1 MSLGGFGAGFAQT
14 FDGAKFGRA
23 LNEGIADYREGKAI
37 EAAEKKKA
45 EAIKKLDTEK
55 ALQNSQAEAIKNPSA
70 GQTEPQAI
78 PVQGAQSDLDVDV
91 VSSAAINPADAQRSQ
106 PMRQST
112 YDARMAQI
120 NDDFDNAKAQARA
133 DYYRFRGM
141 TKEQE
146 EAEKKLADMKF
157 AQQFSG
163 LHRNALNGDPEAMGQ
178 LVGYMNASMG
188 NGMQI
193 KMGDG
198 GKMSLLQNGKVIQ
211 ADFVPTRAQID
222 QAAMGMYNTAKF
234 FKGGDLDSYLNRFSA
249 LQKTALAERADNR
262 ADRVAAESQRHNIAG
277 EELTAR
283 GQDVTM
289 RGQDINADVA
299 REGHAVT
306 MRGQDV
312 TMRGQDISAETA
324 RQAQA
329 ITARGQDISA
339 ATAHRGQ
346 DVTMRGQDVSAETAR
361 QAQAITA
368 RGQDIGAETARRGQ
382 DIGAAT
388 ARRGQD
394 ISAETA
400 RQAQAITARG
410 QDIGAETARR
420 GQDISAA
427 TARRGQDVTMRG
439 QDVSA
444 ETARQA
450 QAITARGQDI
460 GAETARRGQDI
471 SAATARRG
479 QDIAMR
485 GQDIQVSE
493 GAKNRAQKDRL
504 ADLDREVKRLEIE
517 LTHADRSR
525 GLDISQAEFDLKREK
540 YVDAKKALAAETA
553 KQNELKY
560 VTSETTGEDELRD
573 PVSNTFYGYMDKSS
587 GELILAGHT
596 PKEVARVASQAERIG
611 ASLVTDYVT
620 SPITGRKMPRYAFK
634 VGNKMCDTLEEAAE
648 LAGVPPKGKKR

>member
-163 LHRNALNGDPEAMGQ
+163 LHRNALDGDPEAMGQ

-329 ITARGQDISA
+329 ITARGQDIGA

-346 DVTMRGQDVSAETAR
+346 DVTMRGQD
-361 QAQAITA
+361 
-368 RGQDIGAETARRGQ
+368 
-382 DIGAAT
+382 
-388 ARRGQD
+388 

-400 RQAQAITARG
+400 RQAQAIA
-410 QDIGAETARR
+410 
-420 GQDISAA
+420 
-427 TARRGQDVTMRG
+427 
-439 QDVSA
+439 
-444 ETARQA
+444 
-450 QAITARGQDI
+450 ARGQDI

>member
-339 ATAHRGQ
+339 
-346 DVTMRGQDVSAETAR
+346 
-361 QAQAITA
+361 
-368 RGQDIGAETARRGQ
+368 ETARRGQ
-382 DIGAAT
+382 DIG
-388 ARRGQD
+388 
-394 ISAETA
+394 
-400 RQAQAITARG
+400 
-410 QDIGAETARR
+410 
-420 GQDISAA
+420 AA

-471 SAATARRG
+471 GAATARRG

>member
-163 LHRNALNGDPEAMGQ
+163 LHRNALDGDPEAMGQ

-329 ITARGQDISA
+329 ITARGQDIGA

-346 DVTMRGQDVSAETAR
+346 DVTM
-361 QAQAITA
+361 
-368 RGQDIGAETARRGQ
+368 
-382 DIGAAT
+382 
-388 ARRGQD
+388 RGQD

-410 QDIGAETARR
+410 QDISAETTRR
-420 GQDISAA
+420 GQDICAA

-439 QDVSA
+439 QDISA

-450 QAITARGQDI
+450 QAIAARGQDI

>member
-262 ADRVAAESQRHNIAG
+262 ADRVAAESQRHNVAG

-329 ITARGQDISA
+329 ITARGQDIGA
-339 ATAHRGQ
+339 ATARRGQ
-346 DVTMRGQDVSAETAR
+346 DVTM
-361 QAQAITA
+361 
-368 RGQDIGAETARRGQ
+368 
-382 DIGAAT
+382 
-388 ARRGQD
+388 RGQD

-400 RQAQAITARG
+400 RQAQAIA
-410 QDIGAETARR
+410 
-420 GQDISAA
+420 
-427 TARRGQDVTMRG
+427 
-439 QDVSA
+439 
-444 ETARQA
+444 
-450 QAITARGQDI
+450 ARGQDI

>member
-23 LNEGIADYREGKAI
+23 INEGIADYREGKAV

-70 GQTEPQAI
+70 GSMEPQAI
-78 PVQGAQSDLDVDV
+78 PVQGAQSDLDVDA
-91 VSSAAINPADAQRSQ
+91 VSSAAINPADAKRSE
-106 PMRQST
+106 PMRQTT
-112 YDARMAQI
+112 YDSRMAEI
-120 NDDFDNAKAQARA
+120 NNAFENEKAQARA

-163 LHRNALNGDPEAMGQ
+163 LHRNALDGDPEAMGQ

-193 KMGDG
+193 KMGDD

-329 ITARGQDISA
+329 ITARGQDI
-339 ATAHRGQ
+339 G
-346 DVTMRGQDVSAETAR
+346 
-361 QAQAITA
+361 
-368 RGQDIGAETARRGQ
+368 
-382 DIGAAT
+382 
-388 ARRGQD
+388 
-394 ISAETA
+394 
-400 RQAQAITARG
+400 
-410 QDIGAETARR
+410 
-420 GQDISAA
+420 AA

-648 LAGVPPKGKKR
+648 LAGVLPKGKKR

>member
-91 VSSAAINPADAQRSQ
+91 VSSAAINPADAQRSE
-106 PMRQST
+106 PMRQTT
-112 YDARMAQI
+112 YDSRMAEI
-120 NDDFDNAKAQARA
+120 NNAFENEKAQARA

-163 LHRNALNGDPEAMGQ
+163 LHRNALDGDPEAMGQ

-329 ITARGQDISA
+329 ITARGQDIGA

-346 DVTMRGQDVSAETAR
+346 DVTM
-361 QAQAITA
+361 
-368 RGQDIGAETARRGQ
+368 
-382 DIGAAT
+382 
-388 ARRGQD
+388 RGQD

-410 QDIGAETARR
+410 QDISAETARR
-420 GQDISAA
+420 GQDIGAA

-450 QAITARGQDI
+450 QAIAARGQDI

>member
-78 PVQGAQSDLDVDV
+78 PVQGAQSDLDVDA
-91 VSSAAINPADAQRSQ
+91 VSSAAINPADAQRSE
-106 PMRQST
+106 PMRQTT
-112 YDARMAQI
+112 YDSRMAEI
-120 NDDFDNAKAQARA
+120 NNAFENEKAQARA

-312 TMRGQDISAETA
+312 TMRGQDVSAETA

-329 ITARGQDISA
+329 ITARGQDIS
-339 ATAHRGQ
+339 
-346 DVTMRGQDVSAETAR
+346 
-361 QAQAITA
+361 
-368 RGQDIGAETARRGQ
+368 
-382 DIGAAT
+382 
-388 ARRGQD
+388 
-394 ISAETA
+394 
-400 RQAQAITARG
+400 
-410 QDIGAETARR
+410 AETARR

-450 QAITARGQDI
+450 QAIAARGQDI

>member
-368 RGQDIGAETARRGQ
+368 RGQDISAETARRGQ

>member
-70 GQTEPQAI
+70 GQTERQAI

-163 LHRNALNGDPEAMGQ
+163 LHRNALDGDPEAMGQ

-234 FKGGDLDSYLNRFSA
+234 LVHLGSPWNAALTFK
-249 LQKTALAERADNR
+249 K
-262 ADRVAAESQRHNIAG
+262 
-277 EELTAR
+277 
-283 GQDVTM
+283 
-289 RGQDINADVA
+289 
-299 REGHAVT
+299 
-306 MRGQDV
+306 
-312 TMRGQDISAETA
+312 
-324 RQAQA
+324 
-329 ITARGQDISA
+329 
-339 ATAHRGQ
+339 
-346 DVTMRGQDVSAETAR
+346 
-361 QAQAITA
+361 
-368 RGQDIGAETARRGQ
+368 
-382 DIGAAT
+382 
-388 ARRGQD
+388 
-394 ISAETA
+394 
-400 RQAQAITARG
+400 
-410 QDIGAETARR
+410 
-420 GQDISAA
+420 
-427 TARRGQDVTMRG
+427 
-439 QDVSA
+439 
-444 ETARQA
+444 
-450 QAITARGQDI
+450 
-460 GAETARRGQDI
+460 
-471 SAATARRG
+471 
-479 QDIAMR
+479 
-485 GQDIQVSE
+485 
-493 GAKNRAQKDRL
+493 
-504 ADLDREVKRLEIE
+504 
-517 LTHADRSR
+517 
-525 GLDISQAEFDLKREK
+525 K
-540 YVDAKKALAAETA
+540 Y
-553 KQNELKY
+553 
-560 VTSETTGEDELRD
+560 
-573 PVSNTFYGYMDKSS
+573 
-587 GELILAGHT
+587 
-596 PKEVARVASQAERIG
+596 
-611 ASLVTDYVT
+611 
-620 SPITGRKMPRYAFK
+620 
-634 VGNKMCDTLEEAAE
+634 
-648 LAGVPPKGKKR
+648 

>member
-339 ATAHRGQ
+339 ETARRGQDIGAATARRGQ

-368 RGQDIGAETARRGQ
+368 RGQDISAETARRGQ

-394 ISAETA
+394 
-400 RQAQAITARG
+400 
-410 QDIGAETARR
+410 
-420 GQDISAA
+420 
-427 TARRGQDVTMRG
+427 VTMRG
-439 QDVSA
+439 QDISA

>member
-78 PVQGAQSDLDVDV
+78 PVQGAQSDLDVDA
-91 VSSAAINPADAQRSQ
+91 VSSAAINPADAQRSE
-106 PMRQST
+106 PMRQTT
-112 YDARMAQI
+112 YDSRMAEI
-120 NDDFDNAKAQARA
+120 NNAFENEKAQARA

-262 ADRVAAESQRHNIAG
+262 ADRVAAESQRHNIAE

-329 ITARGQDISA
+329 ITVRGQDIS
-339 ATAHRGQ
+339 
-346 DVTMRGQDVSAETAR
+346 
-361 QAQAITA
+361 
-368 RGQDIGAETARRGQ
+368 AETARRGQ
-382 DIGAAT
+382 DIG
-388 ARRGQD
+388 
-394 ISAETA
+394 
-400 RQAQAITARG
+400 
-410 QDIGAETARR
+410 
-420 GQDISAA
+420 AA

-450 QAITARGQDI
+450 QAIAARGQDI

>member
-70 GQTEPQAI
+70 GSMEPQAI

-329 ITARGQDISA
+329 ITARGQDI
-339 ATAHRGQ
+339 G
-346 DVTMRGQDVSAETAR
+346 
-361 QAQAITA
+361 
-368 RGQDIGAETARRGQ
+368 
-382 DIGAAT
+382 
-388 ARRGQD
+388 
-394 ISAETA
+394 
-400 RQAQAITARG
+400 
-410 QDIGAETARR
+410 
-420 GQDISAA
+420 AA

-460 GAETARRGQDI
+460 SAETARRGQDIGAATAHRGQDVTMRGQDISAETARQAQAITARGQDISAETARRGQDI
-471 SAATARRG
+471 SAATAHRG

>member
-78 PVQGAQSDLDVDV
+78 PVQGAQSDLEVDV

-339 ATAHRGQ
+339 
-346 DVTMRGQDVSAETAR
+346 
-361 QAQAITA
+361 
-368 RGQDIGAETARRGQ
+368 ETARRGQ

-394 ISAETA
+394 
-400 RQAQAITARG
+400 
-410 QDIGAETARR
+410 
-420 GQDISAA
+420 
-427 TARRGQDVTMRG
+427 VTMRG
-439 QDVSA
+439 QDISA

>member
-14 FDGAKFGRA
+14 FDGARFGRA
-23 LNEGIADYREGKAI
+23 INEGIADYREGKAV

-70 GQTEPQAI
+70 GSMEPQAI
-78 PVQGAQSDLDVDV
+78 PVQGAQSDLDVDAL
-91 VSSAAINPADAQRSQ
+91 SSAAINPADAKRSE
-106 PMRQST
+106 PMRQTT
-112 YDARMAQI
+112 YDSRMAEI
-120 NDDFDNAKAQARA
+120 NNAFENEKAQARA

-163 LHRNALNGDPEAMGQ
+163 LHRNALDGDPEAMGQ

-193 KMGDG
+193 KMGDD

-329 ITARGQDISA
+329 ITARGQDIGA
-339 ATAHRGQ
+339 ATARRGQ
-346 DVTMRGQDVSAETAR
+346 DVTM
-361 QAQAITA
+361 
-368 RGQDIGAETARRGQ
+368 
-382 DIGAAT
+382 
-388 ARRGQD
+388 RGQD

-410 QDIGAETARR
+410 QDISAETARR
-420 GQDISAA
+420 GQDIGAA

>member
-37 EAAEKKKA
+37 EAAEQKKA

-55 ALQNSQAEAIKNPSA
+55 ALQNSQAEAIRNPSA
-70 GQTEPQAI
+70 GGTEPQAI

-112 YDARMAQI
+112 YDMRMAQI

-146 EAEKKLADMKF
+146 EAEKKLANMKF

-163 LHRNALNGDPEAMGQ
+163 LHRNALDGDPEAMGQ

-234 FKGGDLDSYLNRFSA
+234 FKEGDLDSYLNRFSA
-249 LQKTALAERADNR
+249 LQKTALAERVDNR

-346 DVTMRGQDVSAETAR
+346 DVTMRGQD
-361 QAQAITA
+361 
-368 RGQDIGAETARRGQ
+368 
-382 DIGAAT
+382 
-388 ARRGQD
+388 

-410 QDIGAETARR
+410 QDISAE
-420 GQDISAA
+420 

-439 QDVSA
+439 QD
-444 ETARQA
+444 
-450 QAITARGQDI
+450 
-460 GAETARRGQDI
+460 
-471 SAATARRG
+471 
-479 QDIAMR
+479 
-485 GQDIQVSE
+485 IQVSE
-493 GAKNRAQKDRL
+493 GAKIRAQKDRL

-525 GLDISQAEFDLKREK
+525 GLDITQAEFDLKREK

>member
-249 LQKTALAERADNR
+249 LQKTALAERADKR

-329 ITARGQDISA
+329 ITA
-339 ATAHRGQ
+339 
-346 DVTMRGQDVSAETAR
+346 
-361 QAQAITA
+361 
-368 RGQDIGAETARRGQ
+368 
-382 DIGAAT
+382 
-388 ARRGQD
+388 
-394 ISAETA
+394 
-400 RQAQAITARG
+400 
-410 QDIGAETARR
+410 
-420 GQDISAA
+420 
-427 TARRGQDVTMRG
+427 
-439 QDVSA
+439 
-444 ETARQA
+444 
-450 QAITARGQDI
+450 
-460 GAETARRGQDI
+460 RGQDI

>member
-1 MSLGGFGAGFAQT
+1 M
-14 FDGAKFGRA
+14 
-23 LNEGIADYREGKAI
+23 
-37 EAAEKKKA
+37 
-45 EAIKKLDTEK
+45 
-55 ALQNSQAEAIKNPSA
+55 
-70 GQTEPQAI
+70 
-78 PVQGAQSDLDVDV
+78 
-91 VSSAAINPADAQRSQ
+91 
-106 PMRQST
+106 
-112 YDARMAQI
+112 
-120 NDDFDNAKAQARA
+120 
-133 DYYRFRGM
+133 
-141 TKEQE
+141 
-146 EAEKKLADMKF
+146 
-157 AQQFSG
+157 
-163 LHRNALNGDPEAMGQ
+163 
-178 LVGYMNASMG
+178 
-188 NGMQI
+188 
-193 KMGDG
+193 
-198 GKMSLLQNGKVIQ
+198 
-211 ADFVPTRAQID
+211 
-222 QAAMGMYNTAKF
+222 
-234 FKGGDLDSYLNRFSA
+234 
-249 LQKTALAERADNR
+249 
-262 ADRVAAESQRHNIAG
+262 
-277 EELTAR
+277 
-283 GQDVTM
+283 
-289 RGQDINADVA
+289 
-299 REGHAVT
+299 
-306 MRGQDV
+306 
-312 TMRGQDISAETA
+312 
-324 RQAQA
+324 
-329 ITARGQDISA
+329 
-339 ATAHRGQ
+339 
-346 DVTMRGQDVSAETAR
+346 
-361 QAQAITA
+361 
-368 RGQDIGAETARRGQ
+368 
-382 DIGAAT
+382 
-388 ARRGQD
+388 RGQD

-410 QDIGAETARR
+410 QDIGA
-420 GQDISAA
+420 A
-427 TARRGQDVTMRG
+427 TAHRGQDVTMRG
-439 QDVSA
+439 QDISA

-450 QAITARGQDI
+450 QAIAARGQDI

>member
-91 VSSAAINPADAQRSQ
+91 VSSAAINPADAQRSE
-106 PMRQST
+106 PMRQTT
-112 YDARMAQI
+112 YDSRMAEI
-120 NDDFDNAKAQARA
+120 NNAFENEKAQARA

-163 LHRNALNGDPEAMGQ
+163 LHRNALDGDPEAMGQ

-329 ITARGQDISA
+329 ITARGQDIGA

-346 DVTMRGQDVSAETAR
+346 DVTM
-361 QAQAITA
+361 
-368 RGQDIGAETARRGQ
+368 
-382 DIGAAT
+382 
-388 ARRGQD
+388 RGQD

-427 TARRGQDVTMRG
+427 TAR
-439 QDVSA
+439 
-444 ETARQA
+444 
-450 QAITARGQDI
+450 
-460 GAETARRGQDI
+460 
-471 SAATARRG
+471 
-479 QDIAMR
+479 R

>member
-37 EAAEKKKA
+37 EAAEQKKA

-55 ALQNSQAEAIKNPSA
+55 ALQNSQAEAIRNPSA
-70 GQTEPQAI
+70 GGTEPQAI

-112 YDARMAQI
+112 YDMRMAQI

-146 EAEKKLADMKF
+146 EAEKKLANMKF

-163 LHRNALNGDPEAMGQ
+163 LHRNALDGDPEAMGQ

-234 FKGGDLDSYLNRFSA
+234 FKEGDLDSYLNRFSA
-249 LQKTALAERADNR
+249 LQKTALAERVDNR

-346 DVTMRGQDVSAETAR
+346 DVTMRGQD
-361 QAQAITA
+361 
-368 RGQDIGAETARRGQ
+368 
-382 DIGAAT
+382 
-388 ARRGQD
+388 

-410 QDIGAETARR
+410 QDI
-420 GQDISAA
+420 
-427 TARRGQDVTMRG
+427 
-439 QDVSA
+439 SA
-444 ETARQA
+444 E
-450 QAITARGQDI
+450 
-460 GAETARRGQDI
+460 
-471 SAATARRG
+471 TARRG

-525 GLDISQAEFDLKREK
+525 GLDITQAEFDLKREK

>member
-163 LHRNALNGDPEAMGQ
+163 LHRNALDGDPEAMGQ

-339 ATAHRGQ
+339 
-346 DVTMRGQDVSAETAR
+346 
-361 QAQAITA
+361 
-368 RGQDIGAETARRGQ
+368 ETARRGQ

-394 ISAETA
+394 VTMRGQDISAETA
-400 RQAQAITARG
+400 RQAQAIA
-410 QDIGAETARR
+410 
-420 GQDISAA
+420 
-427 TARRGQDVTMRG
+427 
-439 QDVSA
+439 
-444 ETARQA
+444 
-450 QAITARGQDI
+450 ARGQDI

>member
-78 PVQGAQSDLDVDV
+78 PVQGAQSDLDVDA
-91 VSSAAINPADAQRSQ
+91 VSSAAINPADAQRSE
-106 PMRQST
+106 PMRQTT
-112 YDARMAQI
+112 YDSRMAEI
-120 NDDFDNAKAQARA
+120 NNAFENEKAQARA

-329 ITARGQDISA
+329 ITARGQDIGA
-339 ATAHRGQ
+339 ATARRGQ
-346 DVTMRGQDVSAETAR
+346 DVTM
-361 QAQAITA
+361 
-368 RGQDIGAETARRGQ
+368 
-382 DIGAAT
+382 
-388 ARRGQD
+388 RGQD

-410 QDIGAETARR
+410 QDISAETARR

-439 QDVSA
+439 QD
-444 ETARQA
+444 
-450 QAITARGQDI
+450 
-460 GAETARRGQDI
+460 
-471 SAATARRG
+471 
-479 QDIAMR
+479 
-485 GQDIQVSE
+485 IQVSE
-493 GAKNRAQKDRL
+493 GAKNRTQKDRL

>member
-14 FDGAKFGRA
+14 FDGARFGRA
-23 LNEGIADYREGKAI
+23 INEGIADYREGKAV

-70 GQTEPQAI
+70 GSMEPQAI
-78 PVQGAQSDLDVDV
+78 PVQGAQSDLDVDA
-91 VSSAAINPADAQRSQ
+91 VSSAAINPADAKRSE
-106 PMRQST
+106 PMRQTT
-112 YDARMAQI
+112 YDSRMAEI
-120 NDDFDNAKAQARA
+120 NNAFENEKAQARA

-163 LHRNALNGDPEAMGQ
+163 LHRNALDGDPEAMGQ

-193 KMGDG
+193 KMGDD

-277 EELTAR
+277 EELTA
-283 GQDVTM
+283 
-289 RGQDINADVA
+289 
-299 REGHAVT
+299 
-306 MRGQDV
+306 
-312 TMRGQDISAETA
+312 
-324 RQAQA
+324 
-329 ITARGQDISA
+329 
-339 ATAHRGQ
+339 
-346 DVTMRGQDVSAETAR
+346 
-361 QAQAITA
+361 
-368 RGQDIGAETARRGQ
+368 
-382 DIGAAT
+382 
-388 ARRGQD
+388 
-394 ISAETA
+394 
-400 RQAQAITARG
+400 
-410 QDIGAETARR
+410 
-420 GQDISAA
+420 
-427 TARRGQDVTMRG
+427 RGQDVTMRG